1 MVNIDLSILILT
13 HNRPKLFERSL
24 NSILSYL
31 TPKIEVIV
39 NNDSSDIKEIENTNV
54 NYYYEKFNN
63 ISSVYE
69 FLFLKSKGKYIYFL
83 EDDDYLRKQ
92 FFEQSFDADIIAG
105 NYCPT
110 YKPDNTFE
118 IINLFKDEVIHD
130 KCEFLNKL
138 NLEHLQLGQF
148 IFKRSVIEDFYF

>member
-118 IINLFKDEVIHD
+118 IINLF
-130 KCEFLNKL
+130 
-138 NLEHLQLGQF
+138 
-148 IFKRSVIEDFYF
+148 R